1 MIQSVIKNFKSKE
14 TELIWQE
21 EFSRKYP
28 QDIQRIA
35 LRKLIMLHRSVNV
48 LDLRIPPSNRLEKL
62 KGDKNGEY
70 SIRINDQWRICFRW
84 ENGNAFEVEIIDY
97 H

>member
-1 MIQSVIKNFKSKE
+1 M
-14 TELIWQE
+14 IWQE

-35 LRKLIMLHRSVNV
+35 LRKLILLHRSVNV
-48 LDLRIPPSNRLEKL
+48 LDLKIPPANHLEKL
-62 KGDKNGEY
+62 KGDKSGKY
-70 SIRINDQWRICFRW
+70 SIRVNAQWRICFRL
-84 ENGNAFEVEIIDY
+84 ENGNAFEVEIVDY